1 MWPLQLK
8 MQAIGVYLSKH
19 RFKKDKTM
27 KIKSIVLGC
36 TLVAANL
43 LILPIT
49 YAAAGDKYFGLSVGS
64 SDADTPNETDT
75 GIKLILGF
83 QPSDAVAL
91 EIAYV
96 DLGDFDTGGSGSLSI
111 SGIALNAIG
120 KIPLNNDIAIT
131 GKLGMYTWDTDL
143 SPGSDSG
150 TDLAYGFGVEVKVSK
165 EVAIVAEY
173 EMFDVDDGDVS
184 LISGGAKFYFY

>member
-1 MWPLQLK
+1 MT
-8 MQAIGVYLSKH
+8 I
-19 RFKKDKTM
+19 R
-27 KIKSIVLGC
+27 SILLGC
-36 TLVAANL
+36 TLILANL
-43 LILPIT
+43 FILPTT
-49 YAAAGDKYFGLSVGS
+49 YAAAGDKYFGISVGS
-64 SDADTPNETDT
+64 SDDDVFNETDT

-83 QPSDAVAL
+83 QPSDVVAL

-96 DLGDFDTGGSGSLSI
+96 DLGDFIGDVVSQ

-120 KIPLNNDIAIT
+120 KIPLNNDVAIT
-131 GKLGMYTWDTDL
+131 GKLGMFSWDISAGSL
-143 SPGSDSG
+143 SNTG

>member
-1 MWPLQLK
+1 MT
-8 MQAIGVYLSKH
+8 V
-19 RFKKDKTM
+19 
-27 KIKSIVLGC
+27 KSIVLGC
-36 TLVAANL
+36 ALIAANL
-43 LILPIT
+43 FILPGT
-49 YAAAGDKYFGLSVGS
+49 YAAAGDKYFGISVGS
-64 SDADTPNETDT
+64 SDDDVFNETDT

-83 QPSDAVAL
+83 QPSDVVAL

-96 DLGDFDTGGSGSLSI
+96 DLGDFDTIFGSVSQ

-120 KIPLNNDIAIT
+120 KIPLNNDVALT
-131 GKLGMYTWDTDL
+131 GKLGMYSWDISL
-143 SPGSDSG
+143 GSASNTG

-165 EVAIVAEY
+165 EVSIVAEY